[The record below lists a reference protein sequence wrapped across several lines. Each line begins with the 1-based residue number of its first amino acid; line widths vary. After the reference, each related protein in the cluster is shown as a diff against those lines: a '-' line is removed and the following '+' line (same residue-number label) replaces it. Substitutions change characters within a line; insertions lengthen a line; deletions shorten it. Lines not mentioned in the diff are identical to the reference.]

1 MNNREIKRWR
11 KQYRKKI
18 NDMTNLALKKEI
30 FRLAR
35 NRDTLGIVVIALA
48 IALIISIFLNLR

>member
-1 MNNREIKRWR
+1 MNNREIKKWR

-35 NRDTLGIVVIALA
+35 NRDTLGIVVIALT